1 MTYAERI
8 EALASE
14 HAELWTLDA
23 CGVTRS
29 ETQIAAL
36 LHPDAY
42 VPETDRTR
50 VLLLSGLTGRSEG
63 AENGFRVLDSYLS
76 GGEAIQ
82 RDVALSA
89 IPCANPD
96 GLAQGTLSSNGAG
109 GNPAEGYPPED
120 NYYYDLN
127 DPEARYLW
135 RWIGFNAP
143 DVVLEV
149 REAYSVRW
157 EYAGPIERIANALN
171 AYPISADSSLVSAL
185 SQGSPNNLAPI
196 PALILTCPT
205 DSVEA
210 EVGKLWRILAQ
221 ESVLLSSPARRVLD
235 RRRRRTPIEAAR
247 ILASAYGHVLN
258 PVIYT
263 QGVALSG
270 RLRLHE
276 LDPDGES
283 PIADIERM
291 VRGYAVS
298 SIVDVFGENSGGA
311 NLAGLVYA
319 DELAEATGNADYNDL
334 LLRAAEERFRPIN
347 ASGIPPAADL
357 DYRVEDMF
365 FNGAILGRAQAIHN
379 KLGRD
384 KQGQGDASYLDIQT
398 RFLLDAVVQQDNG
411 LFWHCDNAAWF
422 WGRGN
427 GFAALGYAETLTY
440 LPEDHADRDALLA
453 QHRRHLTAL
462 LDYQQPSGMWRQI
475 IDFPGSYQEM
485 TVTCMIGYAMARGM
499 RLGWLD
505 ESYADALRLAWQ
517 GVSERIDDE
526 GGLVDVCTG
535 TGVMAGTRE
544 YLDRPAIFGWDE
556 RGGALSLWF
565 ACEMERYLR
574 HLA

>member
-1 MTYAERI
+1 MTFAERI
-8 EALASE
+8 QVLASQ
-14 HAELWTLDA
+14 HTDMWTADA

-29 ETQIAAL
+29 ETQIPAL
-36 LHPDAY
+36 LHADAY

-50 VLLLSGLTGRSEG
+50 VLLLSGLTGSSEG
-63 AENGFRVLDSYLS
+63 VENGSRVLDSYLS
-76 GGEAIQ
+76 GGEPLQ

-96 GLAQGTLSSNGAG
+96 GLAQGTLPNNGAG

-120 NYYYDLN
+120 DYYYDPN

-135 RWIGFNAP
+135 RWISFHAP

-171 AYPISADSSLVSAL
+171 AYPMTADTSLAVAL
-185 SQGSPNNLAPI
+185 SEGKPNNLAPI
-196 PALILTCPT
+196 PTLVLTCPT
-205 DSVEA
+205 DVVDA
-210 EVGKLWRILAQ
+210 EVSKLWRILAQ
-221 ESVLLSSPARRVLD
+221 ESALPSSPARRELD
-235 RRRRRTPIEAAR
+235 RRRGRTPIEAAR
-247 ILASAYGHVLN
+247 ILAAAYGHILN

-270 RLRLHE
+270 RLRLFE

-283 PIADIERM
+283 PVADIERM

-298 SIVDVFGENSGGA
+298 SITDVFGENSGGA

-319 DELAEATGNADYNDL
+319 DELAEATGNASYNDL
-334 LLRAAEERFRPIN
+334 LIRAAEERYRPVN
-347 ASGIPPAADL
+347 PQGIPPAADH

-365 FNGAILGRAQAIHN
+365 FNGAVLGRAQAVT
-379 KLGRD
+379 
-384 KQGQGDASYLDIQT
+384 GDTSYMDIQT
-398 RFLLDAVVQQDNG
+398 RFLLDAVVQQDDG

-427 GFAALGYAETLTY
+427 GFAALAYAETLTY
-440 LPEDHADRDALLA
+440 LSNEHADRETLVA

-485 TVTCMIGYAMARGM
+485 TVTCMVGYAMARGM

-505 ESYADALRLAWQ
+505 ESYANALMLAWQ

-535 TGVMAGTRE
+535 TGVMSSTRE

-556 RGGALSLWF
+556 RGGAMALWF

-574 HLA
+574 DGN

>member
-1 MTYAERI
+1 MNLAERI
-8 EALASE
+8 EAIASE
-14 HAELWTLDA
+14 HADLWTLDA

-29 ETQIAAL
+29 DSQIPVL

-63 AENGFRVLDSYLS
+63 VENGFKVLESYT
-76 GGEAIQ
+76 GRGESLEG
-82 RDVALSA
+82 DVALSA
-89 IPCANPD
+89 IICANPD
-96 GLAQGTLSSNGAG
+96 GLAQGTLLTNGAG
-109 GNPAEGYPPED
+109 GNPSEGYPPED
-120 NYYYDLN
+120 EYYFDEN

-135 RWIGFNAP
+135 RWISLHAP

-157 EYAGPIERIANALN
+157 EYAGPIKRIADALN
-171 AYPISADSSLVSAL
+171 AYPMAADSSLVGAL
-185 SQGSPNNLAPI
+185 SVGKPNNLAPI
-196 PALILTCPT
+196 PSLILTCPT
-205 DSVEA
+205 GAVDD
-210 EVGKLWRILAQ
+210 EVSKLWRILAQ
-221 ESVLLSSPARRVLD
+221 ESVLLSSPARVELD
-235 RRRRRTPIEAAR
+235 RRRGRTPIEAAR
-247 ILASAYGHVLN
+247 ILAAAYGHTLN

-270 RLRLHE
+270 RLRLLE
-276 LDPDGES
+276 LDPDGDS
-283 PIADIERM
+283 PVEDIERM

-319 DELAEATGNADYNDL
+319 DELAEATGNANYNDL
-334 LLRAAEERFRPIN
+334 LIRAAEERFRPVN
-347 ASGIPPAADL
+347 RNGIPPAADL

-365 FNGAILGRAQAIHN
+365 FNGAVLGRAQTVT
-379 KLGRD
+379 
-384 KQGQGDASYLDIQT
+384 GDTSYLDIQT

-411 LFWHCDNAAWF
+411 LFWHCDDAAWF

-440 LPEDHADRDALLA
+440 LADDHADRDALLA

-485 TVTCMIGYAMARGM
+485 TVTCMVGYAMARGM

-505 ESYADALRLAWQ
+505 DSYAEALMLAWQ

-535 TGVMAGTRE
+535 TGVMTSTRE

-574 HLA
+574 HFA

>member
-29 ETQIAAL
+29 ETQIQAL

-42 VPETDRTR
+42 VPDTDRTR

-63 AENGFRVLDSYLS
+63 AENGFRVLDSFLS

-196 PALILTCPT
+196 PALVLTCPT

-210 EVGKLWRILAQ
+210 EVSRLWRILAQ

-298 SIVDVFGENSGGA
+298 SVVDVFGENSSGA

-319 DELAEATGNADYNDL
+319 DELAEATGNAGYNDL
-334 LLRAAEERFRPIN
+334 LIRAAEERFRPVN

-384 KQGQGDASYLDIQT
+384 KQGQGDTSYLDIQT

-485 TVTCMIGYAMARGM
+485 TVTCMVGYAMARGM

-574 HLA
+574 AQ

>member
-1 MTYAERI
+1 MNLDERI
-8 EALASE
+8 AALAAE
-14 HAELWTLDA
+14 HPRLWTADA
-23 CGVTRS
+23 CGVTRAD
-29 ETQIAAL
+29 TRIPAL

-42 VPETDRTR
+42 VPDTDRAR

-63 AENGFRVLDSYLS
+63 VENGFIVLESYANR
-76 GGEAIQ
+76 GESIQ
-82 RDVALSA
+82 REVALSA

-109 GNPAEGYPPED
+109 GNPSEGYPPEGD
-120 NYYYDLN
+120 FYFDPN

-135 RWIGFNAP
+135 RWISFHAP
-143 DVVLEV
+143 DMVLEV
-149 REAYSVRW
+149 REAYSLRW
-157 EYAGPIERIANALN
+157 EYCGPIERVANALN
-171 AYPISADSSLVSAL
+171 AYPMATDSSLANAL
-185 SQGSPNNLAPI
+185 SNGTPNNLAPI
-196 PALILTCPT
+196 PTLTLTCPA
-205 DSVEA
+205 DEVEA

-221 ESVLLSSPARRVLD
+221 ESALPSSPARRELD
-235 RRRRRTPIEAAR
+235 RRRGRTPIEAAR
-247 ILASAYGHVLN
+247 VLAAAYGHILN

-270 RLRLHE
+270 RLRLYE

-283 PIADIERM
+283 PVADIERM

-298 SIVDVFGENSGGA
+298 SVTDVFGENSGGA

-319 DELAEATGNADYNDL
+319 DELADAAGNADYNDL
-334 LLRAAEERFRPIN
+334 LIRAAEERFRPVDSN
-347 ASGIPPAADL
+347 GIPPAADD

-365 FNGAILGRAQAIHN
+365 FNGAVLGRAQAVT
-379 KLGRD
+379 
-384 KQGQGDASYLDIQT
+384 GDTSYMDIQT

-427 GFAALGYAETLTY
+427 GFAALGYSETLTY
-440 LPEDHADRDALLA
+440 LPDDHSDRDALIA

-462 LDYQQPSGMWRQI
+462 LDYQQPSGMWRQL

-485 TVTCMIGYAMARGM
+485 TVTCMVGYAMARGM

-505 ESYADALRLAWQ
+505 ESYADALMLAWQ
-517 GVSERIDDE
+517 GVNERIDGE

-535 TGVMAGTRE
+535 TGVMSSTRE

-556 RGGALSLWF
+556 RGGAMALWF

-574 HLA
+574 HRG

>member
-1 MTYAERI
+1 MNFAERI

-14 HAELWTLDA
+14 HADLWALDA
-23 CGVTRS
+23 CGVTRA
-29 ETQIAAL
+29 ETQIPAL
-36 LHPDAY
+36 IHHEAY

-50 VLLLSGLTGRSEG
+50 VLLLSGLTGRIEG
-63 AENGFRVLDSYLS
+63 VENGFIALDSYLS
-76 GGEAIQ
+76 GGETLQ

-96 GLAQGTLSSNGAG
+96 GLAQGTLQSNGAG

-120 NYYYDLN
+120 NYYYDPN
-127 DPEARYLW
+127 DPETRYLW
-135 RWIGFNAP
+135 RWVSFQAP
-143 DVVLEV
+143 DMALEV

-157 EYAGPIERIANALN
+157 EYAGPIKRIADRLN
-171 AYPISADSSLVSAL
+171 AYQMADEDSLVSAL
-185 SQGSPNNLAPI
+185 SAGTPNNLAPI
-196 PALILTCPT
+196 PSLVLTCPA
-205 DSVEA
+205 DAVEE
-210 EVGKLWRILAQ
+210 EVSKLWRILAQ
-221 ESVLLSSPARRVLD
+221 ESALPSSPARRELD
-235 RRRRRTPIEAAR
+235 RRRNRTPIETARVLAA
-247 ILASAYGHVLN
+247 AYGHILN

-270 RLRLHE
+270 RLRLFE

-283 PIADIERM
+283 PVVDIERL

-298 SIVDVFGENSGGA
+298 SVTDVFGDNSGGA

-319 DELAEATGNADYNDL
+319 DELSEATGNANYNDL
-334 LLRAAEERFRPIN
+334 LTRAADERFRPTN
-347 ASGIPPAADL
+347 SSGIPPAADD

-365 FNGAILGRAQAIHN
+365 FNGAVLGRAQVVT
-379 KLGRD
+379 
-384 KQGQGDASYLDIQT
+384 GDTSYLDIQT
-398 RFLLDAVVQQDNG
+398 RFLLDAEVQQDNG

-440 LPEDHADRDALLA
+440 LPEDHADRNALLA
-453 QHRRHLTAL
+453 QHRRHLIAL

-485 TVTCMIGYAMARGM
+485 TVTCMVGYAMARGM

-505 ESYADALRLAWQ
+505 DSFADSLNLAWQ
-517 GVSERIDDE
+517 GVNERIDDE

-535 TGVMAGTRE
+535 TGVMSSTRE

-556 RGGALSLWF
+556 RGGAMALWF

-574 HLA
+574 ERS

>member
-185 SQGSPNNLAPI
+185 SQGNPNNLAPI

-210 EVGKLWRILAQ
+210 EVSKLWRILAQ

-283 PIADIERM
+283 PIAGIERM

-365 FNGAILGRAQAIHN
+365 FNGAILGRAQGIHN
-379 KLGRD
+379 KLGPD
-384 KQGQGDASYLDIQT
+384 KQGQGDTSYLDIQT

-440 LPEDHADRDALLA
+440 LPEEHADRDALLA

-485 TVTCMIGYAMARGM
+485 TVTCMVGYAMARGM

-574 HLA
+574 HIA

>member
-1 MTYAERI
+1 MTLAERI
-8 EALASE
+8 QALASQ
-14 HAELWTLDA
+14 HSDLWTADA

-29 ETQIAAL
+29 ETQIPAL
-36 LHPDAY
+36 LHSDAY

-50 VLLLSGLTGRSEG
+50 VLLLSGLTGGSEG
-63 AENGFRVLDSYLS
+63 VENGFRVLDSYLS
-76 GGEAIQ
+76 GGESLQ

-96 GLAQGTLSSNGAG
+96 GLAQGTLPNNGAG

-120 NYYYDLN
+120 DYYYDPN

-135 RWIGFNAP
+135 RWTGFHAP

-171 AYPISADSSLVSAL
+171 AYPMTADSSLAGAL
-185 SQGSPNNLAPI
+185 SEGKPNNLAPI
-196 PALILTCPT
+196 PTLVLTCPT
-205 DSVEA
+205 DVVDA
-210 EVGKLWRILAQ
+210 EVSKLWRILAQ
-221 ESVLLSSPARRVLD
+221 ESALLSSPARRELD
-235 RRRRRTPIEAAR
+235 RRRGRTPIETAR
-247 ILASAYGHVLN
+247 ILAAAYGHVLN

-270 RLRLHE
+270 RLRLFE

-283 PIADIERM
+283 PVADIERM

-298 SIVDVFGENSGGA
+298 SITDVFGENSGGA

-319 DELAEATGNADYNDL
+319 DELAEATGNASYNDL
-334 LLRAAEERFRPIN
+334 LIRAAEERYRPVN
-347 ASGIPPAADL
+347 AQGIPPAADH

-365 FNGAILGRAQAIHN
+365 FNGAVLGRAQAVT
-379 KLGRD
+379 
-384 KQGQGDASYLDIQT
+384 GDTSYMDIQT
-398 RFLLDAVVQQDNG
+398 RFLQDAVVQQDDG

-427 GFAALGYAETLTY
+427 GFAALAYAETLTY
-440 LPEDHADRDALLA
+440 LADEHADRDALIA

-485 TVTCMIGYAMARGM
+485 TVTCMVGYAMARGM

-505 ESYADALRLAWQ
+505 DSYSDALMLAWQ

-535 TGVMAGTRE
+535 TGVMSSTRE

-556 RGGALSLWF
+556 RGGAMALWF
-565 ACEMERYLR
+565 ACEVERYLR
-574 HLA
+574 DRG

>member
-1 MTYAERI
+1 MNLVERI
-8 EALASE
+8 QALTSQHADLWAS
-14 HAELWTLDA
+14 DA

-29 ETQIAAL
+29 ETQIPAL
-36 LHPDAY
+36 LHADAY
-42 VPETDRTR
+42 VPDTDRTR
-50 VLLLSGLTGRSEG
+50 VLLLSGLTGKSESV
-63 AENGFRVLDSYLS
+63 ENGFSVLDSYLS
-76 GGEAIQ
+76 GGESLQ

-96 GLAQGTLSSNGAG
+96 GLAQGTLPNNGSG
-109 GNPAEGYPPED
+109 GNPAEGYPPVGD
-120 NYYYDLN
+120 YYYDPN

-135 RWIGFNAP
+135 RWISFHAP

-157 EYAGPIERIANALN
+157 EYAGPIGRIANALN
-171 AYPISADSSLVSAL
+171 AYPMTADTSLAGAL
-185 SQGSPNNLAPI
+185 SEGKPNNLAPI
-196 PALILTCPT
+196 PTLVLTCQT
-205 DSVEA
+205 NAVDA
-210 EVGKLWRILAQ
+210 EVSKLWRILAQ
-221 ESVLLSSPARRVLD
+221 ESALPSSSARRELD

-247 ILASAYGHVLN
+247 ILAAAYGHILN

-270 RLRLHE
+270 RLRLFE

-283 PIADIERM
+283 PVADIERM

-298 SIVDVFGENSGGA
+298 SITDVFGENSGGA

-319 DELAEATGNADYNDL
+319 DELAEATGNASYNDL
-334 LLRAAEERFRPIN
+334 LIRAAEERYRPVN
-347 ASGIPPAADL
+347 AQGIPPAADH

-365 FNGAILGRAQAIHN
+365 FNGAVLGRAQAVHN

-384 KQGQGDASYLDIQT
+384 ETSYMDIQT

-440 LPEDHADRDALLA
+440 LSDEHADRDALLA

-485 TVTCMIGYAMARGM
+485 TVTCMVGYAMARGM

-505 ESYADALRLAWQ
+505 DSYADSLLLAWQ
-517 GVSERIDDE
+517 GVSERIDDD

-535 TGVMAGTRE
+535 TGVMSSTRE
-544 YLDRPAIFGWDE
+544 YLDRPAMFGWDE
-556 RGGALSLWF
+556 RGGAMALWF

-574 HLA
+574 HTA

>member
-1 MTYAERI
+1 MNLAERI
-8 EALASE
+8 ATLAAE
-14 HAELWTLDA
+14 HPHLWTMDA
-23 CGVTRS
+23 CGVTRAD
-29 ETQIAAL
+29 TQIPAL

-50 VLLLSGLTGRSEG
+50 VLLLSGLTGGSEG
-63 AENGFRVLDSYLS
+63 IENGFRVLDSYAG
-76 GGEAIQ
+76 GGESLE

-96 GLAQGTLSSNGAG
+96 GLAQGTLASNGAG
-109 GNPAEGYPPED
+109 GNPAVGYPPED
-120 NYYYDLN
+120 DYYFDAN

-135 RWIGFNAP
+135 RWISFHAP

-149 REAYSVRW
+149 REAYSLRW
-157 EYAGPIERIANALN
+157 EYAGPVERIANALN
-171 AYPISADSSLVSAL
+171 AYPMATDSSLVSAL
-185 SQGSPNNLAPI
+185 SEGKPNNLAPI
-196 PALILTCPT
+196 PALVLTCPT
-205 DSVEA
+205 DAVES
-210 EVGKLWRILAQ
+210 EVSKLWRILAQ
-221 ESVLLSSPARRVLD
+221 ESVLLSSPARRELD
-235 RRRRRTPIEAAR
+235 RRRNRTPIEAAR
-247 ILASAYGHVLN
+247 ILAGAYGHKLN

-270 RLRLHE
+270 RLRLFE
-276 LDPDGES
+276 LDPEGDS
-283 PIADIERM
+283 PVADLERM

-298 SIVDVFGENSGGA
+298 SIRDVFGEDSGGA

-319 DELAEATGNADYNDL
+319 DELAEATGNSSYNDL
-334 LLRAAEERFRPIN
+334 LIRAAEERFRPTN
-347 ASGIPPAADL
+347 TRGIPPAADD

-365 FNGAILGRAQAIHN
+365 FNGAVLGRAQSIT
-379 KLGRD
+379 
-384 KQGQGDASYLDIQT
+384 GDTSYLDIQT
-398 RFLLDAVVQQDNG
+398 RFLLNAAVQQDNG
-411 LFWHCDNAAWF
+411 LFWHCDDAAWF

-427 GFAALGYAETLTY
+427 GFAALAYSETLTY

-485 TVTCMIGYAMARGM
+485 TVTCMVGYAMARGM

-505 ESYADALRLAWQ
+505 DSYRDALMLAWQ
-517 GVSERIDDE
+517 GVSERIDEE

-535 TGVMAGTRE
+535 TGVMSSTRE

-574 HLA
+574 HIA

>member
-171 AYPISADSSLVSAL
+171 AYPITADSSLVSAL

-270 RLRLHE
+270 RLRLYE

-334 LLRAAEERFRPIN
+334 LIRAAEERFRPIN

-384 KQGQGDASYLDIQT
+384 KQGQGDTSYLDIQT

-485 TVTCMIGYAMARGM
+485 TVTCMVGYAMARGM

-574 HLA
+574 HIA

>member
-1 MTYAERI
+1 MNLAERI
-8 EALASE
+8 EVLASQ
-14 HAELWTLDA
+14 HTDLWTADA

-29 ETQIAAL
+29 ETQIPAL

-63 AENGFRVLDSYLS
+63 VENGFQVLESYARR
-76 GGEAIQ
+76 GESLQ

-109 GNPAEGYPPED
+109 GNPSEGYPPED
-120 NYYYDLN
+120 DFYYDPN
-127 DPEARYLW
+127 DPESRYLW
-135 RWIGFNAP
+135 RWISFHAP

-157 EYAGPIERIANALN
+157 EYAGPIERVANPLN
-171 AYPISADSSLVSAL
+171 AYPMATDSSLVGAL
-185 SQGSPNNLAPI
+185 SEGNPNNLAPI
-196 PALILTCPT
+196 PTLVLTCPV
-205 DSVEA
+205 DAVDE
-210 EVGKLWRILAQ
+210 EVSKLWRILAQ
-221 ESVLLSSPARRVLD
+221 ESVLLSSPARRELD
-235 RRRRRTPIEAAR
+235 RRRNRTPIEAAR
-247 ILASAYGHVLN
+247 ILAGAYGHILN

-270 RLRLHE
+270 RLRLFE

-283 PIADIERM
+283 PVADIERM
-291 VRGYAVS
+291 VKGYAVS
-298 SIVDVFGENSGGA
+298 TITEVFGEDSGGA

-319 DELAEATGNADYNDL
+319 DELAEATGNAEYNDL
-334 LLRAAEERFRPIN
+334 LIRAAEERFRPVN
-347 ASGIPPAADL
+347 RSGIPPAADL

-365 FNGAILGRAQAIHN
+365 FNGAVLGRAQSVHN
-379 KLGRD
+379 KLGR
-384 KQGQGDASYLDIQT
+384 GDTSYLDIQT

-427 GFAALGYAETLTY
+427 GFAALAYAETLTY
-440 LPEDHADRDALLA
+440 LSDDHADRDALLA

-462 LDYQQPSGMWRQI
+462 LDYQQPSGMWRQL

-485 TVTCMIGYAMARGM
+485 TVTCMVGYAMARGM

-505 ESYADALRLAWQ
+505 DSYRDALLLAWQ

-535 TGVMAGTRE
+535 TGVMSSTRE

-574 HLA
+574 HVG

>member
-29 ETQIAAL
+29 ESQIAAL

-171 AYPISADSSLVSAL
+171 AYSISADSSLVSAL

-210 EVGKLWRILAQ
+210 EVSKLWRILAQ

-270 RLRLHE
+270 RLRLYE

-334 LLRAAEERFRPIN
+334 LLRAAEERFRPVN

-365 FNGAILGRAQAIHN
+365 FNGAILGRAQGIHN

-384 KQGQGDASYLDIQT
+384 KQGQGDTSYLDIQT

-453 QHRRHLTAL
+453 QHRRQLTAL

-485 TVTCMIGYAMARGM
+485 TVTCMVGYAMARGM

-574 HLA
+574 HIA

>member
-1 MTYAERI
+1 MNLAERI
-8 EALASE
+8 ESLVSQKPD
-14 HAELWTLDA
+14 LWRLDA

-29 ETQIAAL
+29 ESQIPAL

-50 VLLLSGLTGRSEG
+50 VLLLSGLTGGSEG
-63 AENGFRVLDSYLS
+63 VENGFRVLESYAS
-76 GGEAIQ
+76 RGESLE

-89 IPCANPD
+89 IPCGNPD
-96 GLAQGTLSSNGAG
+96 GYAQGTLLSNGAG
-109 GNPAEGYPPED
+109 GNPSEGYPPED
-120 NYYYDLN
+120 DYYYDPN

-135 RWIGFNAP
+135 RWISLHAP

-157 EYAGPIERIANALN
+157 EYAGPIERVANTLN
-171 AYPISADSSLVSAL
+171 AYPLTADDSLVSAL
-185 SQGSPNNLAPI
+185 SVGSPSGLAPI
-196 PALILTCPT
+196 PTLILTCPT
-205 DSVEA
+205 DAVES
-210 EVGKLWRILAQ
+210 EISKLWRILAQ
-221 ESVLLSSPARRVLD
+221 ESVLLSSPARRELD
-235 RRRRRTPIEAAR
+235 RRRGRTPIEVAR
-247 ILASAYGHVLN
+247 ILASAYGFELN

-270 RLRLHE
+270 RLRLFE
-276 LDPDGES
+276 LDPDGDS
-283 PIADIERM
+283 PVAEIEQM

-298 SIVDVFGENSGGA
+298 SITDVFGENSGGA

-334 LLRAAEERFRPIN
+334 LIRAADERFRPTN
-347 ASGIPPAADL
+347 LRGIPPAADD

-365 FNGAILGRAQAIHN
+365 FNGAVLGRAQAIQN
-379 KLGRD
+379 KLGR
-384 KQGQGDASYLDIQT
+384 GDSSYMDIQAH
-398 RFLLDAVVQQDNG
+398 FLLDADVQQDNG

-427 GFAALGYAETLTY
+427 GFAALAYAETLTY
-440 LPEDHADRDALLA
+440 LPEDHSDRDTLVA

-485 TVTCMIGYAMARGM
+485 TVTCMVGYAMARGM

-505 ESYADALRLAWQ
+505 DSYEESLRLAWQ
-517 GVSERIDDE
+517 GVSERVDDE

-535 TGVMAGTRE
+535 TGVMSGTRE

-574 HLA
+574 AQ

>member
-171 AYPISADSSLVSAL
+171 AYPITADSSLVSAL

-270 RLRLHE
+270 RLRLYE

-334 LLRAAEERFRPIN
+334 LIRAAEERFRPVN

-384 KQGQGDASYLDIQT
+384 KQGQGDTSYLDIQT

-485 TVTCMIGYAMARGM
+485 TVTCMVGYAMARGM

-574 HLA
+574 HIA

>member
-1 MTYAERI
+1 MNLAERI
-8 EALASE
+8 ATLAAE
-14 HAELWTLDA
+14 HPHLWTMDA
-23 CGVTRS
+23 CGVTRAD
-29 ETQIAAL
+29 TQIPAL

-50 VLLLSGLTGRSEG
+50 VLLLSGLTGGSEG
-63 AENGFRVLDSYLS
+63 IENGFRVLDSYAG
-76 GGEAIQ
+76 GGESLE

-96 GLAQGTLSSNGAG
+96 GLAQGTLASNGAG
-109 GNPAEGYPPED
+109 GNPAVGYPPED
-120 NYYYDLN
+120 DYYFDAN

-135 RWIGFNAP
+135 RWISLHAP

-149 REAYSVRW
+149 REAYSLRW
-157 EYAGPIERIANALN
+157 EYAGPVERIANALN
-171 AYPISADSSLVSAL
+171 AYPMATDSSLVSAL
-185 SQGSPNNLAPI
+185 SEGKPNNLAPI
-196 PALILTCPT
+196 PALVLTCPT
-205 DSVEA
+205 DAVES
-210 EVGKLWRILAQ
+210 EVSKLWRILAQ
-221 ESVLLSSPARRVLD
+221 ESVLLSSPARRELD
-235 RRRRRTPIEAAR
+235 RRRNRTPIEAAR
-247 ILASAYGHVLN
+247 ILAGAYGHKLN

-270 RLRLHE
+270 RLRLFE
-276 LDPDGES
+276 LDPEGDS
-283 PIADIERM
+283 PVADLERM

-298 SIVDVFGENSGGA
+298 SIRDVFGEDSGGA

-319 DELAEATGNADYNDL
+319 DELAEATGNTSYNDL
-334 LLRAAEERFRPIN
+334 LIRAAEERFRPTN
-347 ASGIPPAADL
+347 TRGIPPAADD

-365 FNGAILGRAQAIHN
+365 FNGAVLGRAQSIT
-379 KLGRD
+379 
-384 KQGQGDASYLDIQT
+384 GDTSYLDIQT
-398 RFLLDAVVQQDNG
+398 RFLLNAAVQQDNG
-411 LFWHCDNAAWF
+411 LFWHCDDAAWF

-427 GFAALGYAETLTY
+427 GFAALAYSETLTY

-485 TVTCMIGYAMARGM
+485 TVTCMVGYAMARGM

-505 ESYADALRLAWQ
+505 DSYRDALMLAWQ
-517 GVSERIDDE
+517 GVSERIDEE

-535 TGVMAGTRE
+535 TGVMSSTRE

-574 HLA
+574 HIA

>member
-1 MTYAERI
+1 MNLAERI
-8 EALASE
+8 QALTAE
-14 HAELWTLDA
+14 HPHLWTQDA

-29 ETQIAAL
+29 ETQIPAL
-36 LHPDAY
+36 LHEDAY

-50 VLLLSGLTGRSEG
+50 VLLLSGLTGSIEG
-63 AENGFRVLDSYLS
+63 VENGFRVLDSYLS
-76 GGEAIQ
+76 GGESLQ

-96 GLAQGTLSSNGAG
+96 GLAQGTLPNNGAG

-120 NYYYDLN
+120 DYYYDPN

-135 RWIGFNAP
+135 RWISFHAP
-143 DVVLEV
+143 DVALEV

-171 AYPISADSSLVSAL
+171 AYPMVTDASLAGAL
-185 SQGSPNNLAPI
+185 SEGKPNNLAPI
-196 PALILTCPT
+196 PTLVLTCPT
-205 DSVEA
+205 GVVDA
-210 EVGKLWRILAQ
+210 EVSKLWRILAQ
-221 ESVLLSSPARRVLD
+221 ESALPSSPARRELD

-247 ILASAYGHVLN
+247 ILAAAYGHILN

-270 RLRLHE
+270 RLRLFE

-283 PIADIERM
+283 PVADIERM

-298 SIVDVFGENSGGA
+298 SITDVFGENSGGA

-319 DELAEATGNADYNDL
+319 DELAEATGNASYNDL
-334 LLRAAEERFRPIN
+334 LIRAAEERYRPVN
-347 ASGIPPAADL
+347 AQGIPPAADH
-357 DYRVEDMF
+357 DHRVEDMF
-365 FNGAILGRAQAIHN
+365 FNGAVLGRAQAVCN
-379 KLGRD
+379 NLGRD
-384 KQGQGDASYLDIQT
+384 DTSYMDIQA
-398 RFLLDAVVQQDNG
+398 RFLLNAVVQQDNG
-411 LFWHCDNAAWF
+411 LFWHCDDAEWF

-427 GFAALGYAETLTY
+427 GFAALGYSETLTY
-440 LPEDHADRDALLA
+440 LPEDHADRDVLLA

-485 TVTCMIGYAMARGM
+485 TVTCMVGYAMARGM

-505 ESYADALRLAWQ
+505 DSYADALMLAWQ

-535 TGVMAGTRE
+535 TGVMSSTRE

-556 RGGALSLWF
+556 RGGAMALWF

-574 HLA
+574 AQ

>member
-1 MTYAERI
+1 MNLAERI
-8 EALASE
+8 EALANE
-14 HAELWTLDA
+14 HPHLWTADA

-29 ETQIAAL
+29 DTQIPAL
-36 LHPDAY
+36 LHADAY
-42 VPETDRTR
+42 VPETDRAR

-63 AENGFRVLDSYLS
+63 VENGFRVLDSYV
-76 GGEAIQ
+76 GGGDALQ
-82 RDVALSA
+82 REVALSA

-109 GNPAEGYPPED
+109 GNPSQGYPPED
-120 NYYYDLN
+120 EYYFDPN

-135 RWIGFNAP
+135 RWISFHAP
-143 DVVLEV
+143 DVALEV
-149 REAYSVRW
+149 REAYNTRW
-157 EYAGPIERIANALN
+157 EYSGPIERIANTLN
-171 AYPISADSSLVSAL
+171 AYPMTADDSLVSAL
-185 SQGSPNNLAPI
+185 SEGTPNNLAPI
-196 PALILTCPT
+196 PALTLTCPT
-205 DSVEA
+205 DAVEG
-210 EVGKLWRILAQ
+210 EVAKLWRILAQ
-221 ESVLLSSPARRVLD
+221 ESALPSSPARRELD
-235 RRRRRTPIEAAR
+235 RRRNRTPIEAAR
-247 ILASAYGHVLN
+247 TLAGAYGHILN

-270 RLRLHE
+270 RLRLYE
-276 LDPDGES
+276 LDADGES
-283 PIADIERM
+283 PVADIERM
-291 VRGYAVS
+291 VKGYAVS
-298 SIVDVFGENSGGA
+298 SITDVFGENSGGA

-334 LLRAAEERFRPIN
+334 LIRAAEERFRPVSSN
-347 ASGIPPAADL
+347 GIPPAADL

-365 FNGAILGRAQAIHN
+365 FNGAVLGRAQAVT
-379 KLGRD
+379 
-384 KQGQGDASYLDIQT
+384 GDTSYMDIQT
-398 RFLLDAVVQQDNG
+398 RFLQDAVVQQDSG

-427 GFAALGYAETLTY
+427 GFAALAYAETLTY
-440 LPEDHADRDALLA
+440 LPEDHADRDALLT

-462 LDYQQPSGMWRQI
+462 LDYQQPSGMWRQL

-485 TVTCMIGYAMARGM
+485 TVTCMVGYAMARGM

-505 ESYADALRLAWQ
+505 DSYAGALALAWQ
-517 GVSERIDDE
+517 GVNERIDGE

-535 TGVMAGTRE
+535 TGVMSSTRE

-574 HLA
+574 HTA

>member
-1 MTYAERI
+1 MNLAERI
-8 EALASE
+8 QALAAE
-14 HAELWTLDA
+14 HPHLWTTDA

-29 ETQIAAL
+29 DTQIPVL

-42 VPETDRTR
+42 VPDTARAR

-63 AENGFRVLDSYLS
+63 VDNGFRVLDSYVS
-76 GGEAIQ
+76 GGDALQSE
-82 RDVALSA
+82 VALSA

-109 GNPAEGYPPED
+109 GNPSQGYPPED
-120 NYYYDLN
+120 DFYFDPN

-135 RWIGFNAP
+135 RWISFHAP
-143 DVVLEV
+143 DLVLEV
-149 REAYSVRW
+149 RETYSVRW
-157 EYAGPIERIANALN
+157 EYCGPIERVASALN
-171 AYPISADSSLVSAL
+171 AYPMAADSSLASAL
-185 SQGSPNNLAPI
+185 SSGTPNNLAPI
-196 PALILTCPT
+196 PTLTLTCPA
-205 DSVEA
+205 DVVES

-221 ESVLLSSPARRVLD
+221 ESALPSSPARRELD
-235 RRRRRTPIEAAR
+235 RRRNRTPIEAAR
-247 ILASAYGHVLN
+247 VLAAAYGHILN

-270 RLRLHE
+270 RLRLFE

-283 PIADIERM
+283 PVADIERM
-291 VRGYAVS
+291 VKGYAVS
-298 SIVDVFGENSGGA
+298 SITEVFGDNSGGA

-334 LLRAAEERFRPIN
+334 LIRAAEERFRPVN
-347 ASGIPPAADL
+347 SSGIPPAADL

-365 FNGAILGRAQAIHN
+365 FNGAVLGRAQAIT
-379 KLGRD
+379 
-384 KQGQGDASYLDIQT
+384 GDATYLDIQT

-427 GFAALGYAETLTY
+427 GFAALAYAETLTY
-440 LPEDHADRDALLA
+440 LPEDHKDRDALLA
-453 QHRRHLTAL
+453 QHRRHLSAL
-462 LDYQQPSGMWRQI
+462 LDYQQPSGMWRQL

-485 TVTCMIGYAMARGM
+485 TVTCMVGYAMARGM

-505 ESYADALRLAWQ
+505 DSYAHALALAWQ
-517 GVSERIDDE
+517 GVNERIDNE

-535 TGVMAGTRE
+535 TGVMSSTRE

-574 HLA
+574 HTA

>member
-8 EALASE
+8 ETLASE

-29 ETQIAAL
+29 ETQIATL

-185 SQGSPNNLAPI
+185 SQGTPNNLAPI
-196 PALILTCPT
+196 PTLILTCPT

-210 EVGKLWRILAQ
+210 EVSKLWRILAQ

-247 ILASAYGHVLN
+247 ILAAAYGHVLN

-270 RLRLHE
+270 RLRLYE

-334 LLRAAEERFRPIN
+334 LVRAAEERFRPIN

-365 FNGAILGRAQAIHN
+365 FNGAVLGRAQGIHN

-384 KQGQGDASYLDIQT
+384 KQGQGDTSYLDIQT
-398 RFLLDAVVQQDNG
+398 RFLLDAAVQQDNG

-453 QHRRHLTAL
+453 QHRRHLTTL

-485 TVTCMIGYAMARGM
+485 TVTCMVGYAMARGM

-574 HLA
+574 HIA

>member
-1 MTYAERI
+1 MSIAERI
-8 EALASE
+8 DALARE
-14 HAELWTLDA
+14 YPDLWTLDA
-23 CGVTRS
+23 CGVTRAD
-29 ETQIAAL
+29 TQIPAL

-42 VPETDRTR
+42 VPDTDRTR
-50 VLLLSGLTGRSEG
+50 VLLLSGLTGRTAG
-63 AENGFRVLDSYLS
+63 VGNGFRVLESYAGL
-76 GGEAIQ
+76 GESLQ

-96 GLAQGTLSSNGAG
+96 GYEQGTLLGNGAG
-109 GNPAEGYPPED
+109 GNPSTDYPPRD
-120 NYYYDLN
+120 NYYYDHN

-135 RWIGFNAP
+135 RWIAFHAP
-143 DVVLEV
+143 DIVLEV

-157 EYAGPIERIANALN
+157 EYAGPIERIANSLG
-171 AYPISADSSLVSAL
+171 AYPMGKDGTLVAAL
-185 SQGSPNNLAPI
+185 SEGKPSNLAPI
-196 PALILTCPT
+196 PSLTLTCPA
-205 DSVEA
+205 DAVEA
-210 EVGKLWRILAQ
+210 EVGKLWRIFAQ
-221 ESVLLSSPARRVLD
+221 ASALSSSLARREMD
-235 RRRRRTPIEAAR
+235 KRRNRSPIEAAR
-247 ILASAYGHVLN
+247 ILAGAYGHKLN

-270 RLRLHE
+270 RLRLFE
-276 LDPDGES
+276 LDPDGDY
-283 PIADIERM
+283 PGDGPVADIERM

-298 SIVDVFGENSGGA
+298 SITDVFGHNSGGA

-319 DELAEATGNADYNDL
+319 DELAAASGNANYNDL
-334 LLRAAEERFRPIN
+334 LIRAADERFRPVN
-347 ASGIPPAADL
+347 ASRIPPAADD

-365 FNGAILGRAQAIHN
+365 FNGAVLGRAQAVT
-379 KLGRD
+379 
-384 KQGQGDASYLDIQT
+384 GDTSYLDIQT
-398 RFLLDAVVQQDNG
+398 RFLLDAAVQQDDG
-411 LFWHCDNAAWF
+411 LFWHCDNAAWY

-427 GFAALGYAETLTY
+427 GFAALGYSETLTY
-440 LPEDHADRDALLA
+440 LPEDHADRDALVS

-485 TVTCMIGYAMARGM
+485 TVTCMVGYAMARGM

-505 ESYADALRLAWQ
+505 ESYADALALAWQ

-535 TGVMAGTRE
+535 TGVMSSTRE

-556 RGGALSLWF
+556 RGGAMALWF

-574 HLA
+574 HVG